1 MIDLRHLPNPVPD
14 EKLIFLLRRHPI
26 TVLPLAIVTLVL
38 LASPFG
44 VDWYVQTYRPD
55 ILETP
60 SIMAPAVLLGSTF
73 FLFAWLFLFQYF
85 MDYYLDTWIV
95 TTRRIINIEQSGLF
109 HRTMSEL
116 RLYRIQDVTAAV
128 NGFWATIFNYGEV
141 EIQTA
146 GEKQRFLFEQVSD
159 PNNISKVIIELSEA
173 DRRDHLDEAVEEFG
187 LAEKAQKYKEK
198 P

>member
-14 EKLIFLLRRHPI
+14 EQLIFLLRRHPI
-26 TVLPLAIVTLVL
+26 TVLPLAITTLIL

-44 VDWYVQTYRPD
+44 LNWYIQNYRPEFLQD
-55 ILETP
+55 QTAFIPFIL
-60 SIMAPAVLLGSTF
+60 IGSVF

-95 TTRRIINIEQSGLF
+95 TTKRIINIEQSGLF

-116 RLYRIQDVTAAV
+116 RLYRVQDVTASI
-128 NGFWATIFNYGEV
+128 NGFWQTIFNYGQV

-146 GEKQRFLFEQVSD
+146 GEKLRFLFEQVSN
-159 PNNISKVIIELSEA
+159 PNHVSKIILEVAEKE
-173 DRRDHLDEAVEEFG
+173 RREQLEVAVEEFG
-187 LAEKAQKYKEK
+187 MPVNQDKT
-198 P
+198 

>member
-44 VDWYVQTYRPD
+44 INWYVQTYRPD

-173 DRRDHLDEAVEEFG
+173 DRREHLDEAVEEFG
-187 LAEKAQKYKEK
+187 LAEKLQKTKEK
-198 P
+198 S

>member
-14 EKLIFLLRRHPI
+14 EQLIFLLRRHPI
-26 TVLPLAIVTLVL
+26 TVLPLAITTLIL

-44 VDWYVQTYRPD
+44 LNWYIQNYRPEFLQD
-55 ILETP
+55 QTAFIPFILIG
-60 SIMAPAVLLGSTF
+60 SIF

-95 TTRRIINIEQSGLF
+95 TTKRIINIEQSGLF

-116 RLYRIQDVTAAV
+116 RLYRVQDVTASI
-128 NGFWATIFNYGEV
+128 NGFWQTIFNYGQV

-146 GEKQRFLFEQVSD
+146 GEKLRFLFEQVGN
-159 PNNISKVIIELSEA
+159 PNHVSKIILEVAEKE
-173 DRRDHLDEAVEEFG
+173 RREQLEVAVEEFG
-187 LAEKAQKYKEK
+187 MPVNQDKT
-198 P
+198 

>member
-44 VDWYVQTYRPD
+44 IEWYVQTYRPD

-60 SIMAPAVLLGSTF
+60 SIMAPAVLLGSIF

-173 DRRDHLDEAVEEFG
+173 DRREHLDEAVEEFG
-187 LAEKAQKYKEK
+187 LAEKLQKTKK
-198 P
+198 TS

>member
-1 MIDLRHLPNPVPD
+1 MIDLRHLPNPVAD
-14 EKLIFLLRRHPI
+14 EKLVFLLRRHPI

-44 VDWYVQTYRPD
+44 INWYVQTYRPD

-159 PNNISKVIIELSEA
+159 PNNISKVVIELSEA

-187 LAEKAQKYKEK
+187 LAEKSQKAKEK
-198 P
+198 T